1 MTLSEKFSYFKGLI
15 QDYKRRETCLDLALK
30 CQNDIE
36 KISFIEDDFDRGMTG
51 DMEDDGWWEMKYSF
65 FEQYDLDEDDYEFV
79 CNNIESLCWGK
90 EIICK
95 DEYDEERNAFLKKA
109 ILKYKNIFPDG
120 EEILKKF
127 KLNIYSLYFEENVYK
142 FEMQFLRELINEEK
156 KLLRLKYSEDEI
168 PKLEDL

>member
-1 MTLSEKFSYFKGLI
+1 M
-15 QDYKRRETCLDLALK
+15 
-30 CQNDIE
+30 
-36 KISFIEDDFDRGMTG
+36 
-51 DMEDDGWWEMKYSF
+51 
-65 FEQYDLDEDDYEFV
+65 
-79 CNNIESLCWGK
+79 
-90 EIICK
+90 
-95 DEYDEERNAFLKKA
+95 
-109 ILKYKNIFPDG
+109 KYKNIFPDG